1 MIDQT
6 TPLAAAAEKKA
17 INPTLFQN
25 SAYQPNLLQSSV
37 PSSVQAMVSPSLVK
51 QCNDMQVALH
61 DIADIPGSSGINIV
75 KPSKFTQQ
83 FQKALLQKTNAVD
96 TLSCEELSL
105 PPSHQ
110 HKITIKG
117 DIGSNIQQL
126 QLLPREQLSKVDW
139 QALAS
144 TPKLTATHYVA
155 LFYLATKA
163 KQPIYAEIFITRPIQ
178 KQNLYWQWNH
188 LGDLYFKSKHF
199 EEANIA
205 YKKANELEKSHPAVL
220 AKLADIHTVKHELE
234 QATSLLTQAK
244 ALDANHVAVLDADVR
259 LTRALKQQVS
269 TVAKTQNGQAAL
281 TNEFKTLTN
290 YDEVLAVLAVD
301 QKRGHALDEYMMRS
315 AFLMRNNHLWLT
327 RALTHLSLPAQHCL
341 IEYLLSHM
349 KKQWHEETLSTEYK
363 LLPHSDIR
371 LVDHIKPENARNL
384 EPSWPHKIG
393 VHLHVYYFELV
404 PQILCYLR
412 SLPSPSRLVVT
423 CKPGLRNKLITLKE
437 HFPDSHIIEVENRGR
452 DIAPWLID
460 AAPLLAKC
468 DYVLKI
474 HTKAT
479 PHAPELAG
487 WRLQLLWSL
496 LGSTDHIRAILD
508 NFESN
513 KNLGLILPEYHP
525 KLRNDIKWGN
535 NFMLAKDVFAKIGID
550 IDQKTLLQPPL
561 NFPAGSMFW
570 YRTDALDTLLSKK
583 GSIDDFPD
591 EKGQT
596 DGTIMHA
603 IERLVCIVAKT
614 HSFNS
619 IFVSM
624 YP

>member
-1 MIDQT
+1 
-6 TPLAAAAEKKA
+6 
-17 INPTLFQN
+17 
-25 SAYQPNLLQSSV
+25 
-37 PSSVQAMVSPSLVK
+37 
-51 QCNDMQVALH
+51 
-61 DIADIPGSSGINIV
+61 
-75 KPSKFTQQ
+75 
-83 FQKALLQKTNAVD
+83 
-96 TLSCEELSL
+96 
-105 PPSHQ
+105 
-110 HKITIKG
+110 
-117 DIGSNIQQL
+117 
-126 QLLPREQLSKVDW
+126 
-139 QALAS
+139 
-144 TPKLTATHYVA
+144 
-155 LFYLATKA
+155 
-163 KQPIYAEIFITRPIQ
+163 
-178 KQNLYWQWNH
+178 
-188 LGDLYFKSKHF
+188 
-199 EEANIA
+199 
-205 YKKANELEKSHPAVL
+205 
-220 AKLADIHTVKHELE
+220 
-234 QATSLLTQAK
+234 
-244 ALDANHVAVLDADVR
+244 
-259 LTRALKQQVS
+259 
-269 TVAKTQNGQAAL
+269 
-281 TNEFKTLTN
+281 
-290 YDEVLAVLAVD
+290 
-301 QKRGHALDEYMMRS
+301 
-315 AFLMRNNHLWLT
+315 
-327 RALTHLSLPAQHCL
+327 
-341 IEYLLSHM
+341 
-349 KKQWHEETLSTEYK
+349 
-363 LLPHSDIR
+363 
-371 LVDHIKPENARNL
+371 
-384 EPSWPHKIG
+384 
-393 VHLHVYYFELV
+393 
-404 PQILCYLR
+404 
-412 SLPSPSRLVVT
+412 VVT